1 MPKEHGELYDV
12 IVIGGGPAGLTAA
25 LYLARACYRVLVVE
39 KEYFGGQITITER
52 VVNYPGIASISG
64 AALTENMRQQA
75 EAFGAEFKL
84 AEVTALDM
92 SGDIKTVHTSQGPL
106 QCFGVL
112 LAAGARP
119 RAAGFRGEEEFRG
132 RGVAYCATCDG
143 EFFRD
148 LPVFVIG
155 GGFAAA
161 EESVFL
167 TKYASHVTCLV
178 RGEDFSC
185 AAQTAEEAKKN
196 PNITIMTN
204 TVVTSV
210 TGDTALRSMTYRNKK
225 TGEEKTYTAP
235 EGSTFGLFVFAG
247 YEPATELV
255 KGIAELNPQGYVI
268 TDENMKTS
276 CDGLYAAG
284 DIRIKALRQAVTA
297 AGDGALAATEL
308 ERYALQMQKKTG
320 LRPLRPIPSASV
332 QKPTADAEAPVQKSS
347 AVFAPEILAQLQ
359 TVFARME
366 QPLELRLFLDDSDVS
381 QELHIYMKELCQQT
395 DKLKLTRAEQD
406 SLAESAEGSER
417 PYVRVYRQ
425 NGSYTGI
432 AFHGVPGGHEFTSF
446 VLGLYNASC
455 QGQAVEPSLRG
466 KILAWDKPCH
476 LRIFV
481 SLSCT
486 MCPELVTAAQRLAT
500 LNSKITT
507 DVYDLNRF
515 PKLQKKYQVMSVP
528 CFFLNEDGP
537 QFGKKNIVQLFQ
549 MISEH

>member
-1 MPKEHGELYDV
+1 MPARDGELYDV

-25 LYLARACYRVLVVE
+25 IYLARACYRVLVVE
-39 KEYFGGQITITER
+39 KEHFGGQLTITER

-64 AALTENMRQQA
+64 AALTEHMRQQA

-84 AEVTALDM
+84 AEVTSLDM
-92 SGDIKTVHTSQGPL
+92 TGDIKTVNTSQGPL

-119 RAAGFRGEEEFRG
+119 RSAGFKGEEEFRG

-155 GGFAAA
+155 GGYAAA

-178 RGEDFSC
+178 RGDDFSC
-185 AAQTAEEAKKN
+185 AEQTAAEAKNN
-196 PNITIMTN
+196 PNITVLTN
-204 TVVTSV
+204 TVVEAAE
-210 TGDTALRSMTYRNKK
+210 GDAMLRSLTYKNTR
-225 TGEEKTYTAP
+225 TGEVKTYTSP
-235 EGSTFGLFVFAG
+235 EGKTFGLFVFAG
-247 YEPATELV
+247 YEPATELI
-255 KGIAELNPQGYVI
+255 KGIAARNDKGYVI
-268 TDENMKTS
+268 TDENMKTT

-284 DIRIKALRQAVTA
+284 DIRIKSLRQCITA

-320 LRPLRPIPSASV
+320 IRPLRPAAKNPVPAADNTKTAASAQVSASELF
-332 QKPTADAEAPVQKSS
+332 P
-347 AVFAPEILAQLQ
+347 PEVVAQLQ

-366 QPLELRLFLDDSDVS
+366 QSLELRLFLDDSAAS
-381 QELHIYMKELCQQT
+381 QELTAYMKELSSLT
-395 DKLKLTRAEQD
+395 DKLQVTMAGDGEDAGEK
-406 SLAESAEGSER
+406 
-417 PYVRVYRQ
+417 PCVRVYRQ
-425 NGSYTGI
+425 DKSFSGI

-446 VLGLYNASC
+446 VLGLYNAAG
-455 QGQAVEPSLRG
+455 QGQAVEENLRQQ
-466 KILAWDKPCH
+466 ILAFDKTCH

-500 LNSKITT
+500 LNSNITT
-507 DVYDLNRF
+507 DVYDLNRY
-515 PKLQKKYQVMSVP
+515 PDLQKKYQVMSVP
-528 CFFLNEDGP
+528 CFFINDKGP
-537 QFGKKNIVQLFQ
+537 EFGKKNIAQLFS
-549 MISEH
+549 MISQV

>member
-1 MPKEHGELYDV
+1 MPAKDGELYDV

-25 LYLARACYRVLVVE
+25 IYLARACYRVLVVE
-39 KEYFGGQITITER
+39 KEHFGGQLTITER

-64 AALTENMRQQA
+64 ADLTEHMRQQA

-92 SGDIKTVHTSQGPL
+92 TGDIKTVQTSQGPL
-106 QCFGVL
+106 RCFGVL

-119 RAAGFRGEEEFRG
+119 RSAGFKGEDEFRG

-155 GGFAAA
+155 GGYAAA

-178 RGEDFSC
+178 RGDDFSC
-185 AAQTAEEAKKN
+185 AEQTAEEAKKN
-196 PNITIMTN
+196 PNITVLTN
-204 TVVTSV
+204 TVVEAAE
-210 TGDTALRSMTYRNKK
+210 GDSMLRSLTYKNTR
-225 TGEEKTYTAP
+225 TGEVKTYTSP
-235 EGSTFGLFVFAG
+235 EGKTFGLFVFAG

-255 KGIAELNPQGYVI
+255 KGIAARNDKGYVI
-268 TDENMKTS
+268 TDENMKTT

-284 DIRIKALRQAVTA
+284 DIRIKSLRQCITA

-320 LRPLRPIPSASV
+320 IRPLRPTAEKKEPAAAEASGESASARGLF
-332 QKPTADAEAPVQKSS
+332 Q
-347 AVFAPEILAQLQ
+347 PEIVAQLQ

-366 QPLELRLFLDDSDVS
+366 QPLELRLFLDDSAAS
-381 QELHIYMKELCQQT
+381 QELAAYMKELRGLT
-395 DKLKLTRAEQD
+395 DKLQVTKAAADED
-406 SLAESAEGSER
+406 AGEK
-417 PYVRVYRQ
+417 PCVRVYRQ
-425 NGSYTGI
+425 DKSFAGI

-446 VLGLYNASC
+446 VLGLYNASGK
-455 QGQAVEPSLRG
+455 GQAVEENLRQQ
-466 KILAWDKPCH
+466 ILAYDKHCH

-486 MCPELVTAAQRLAT
+486 MCPELVTAAQRFAT
-500 LNSKITT
+500 LNGHITT
-507 DVYDLNRF
+507 DVYDLNRY
-515 PKLQKKYQVMSVP
+515 PELQKKYQVMSVP
-528 CFFLNEDGP
+528 CFFINDKGP
-537 QFGKKNIVQLFQ
+537 EFGKKNIAQLFN
-549 MISEH
+549 MISQS

>member
-1 MPKEHGELYDV
+1 MPKENGELYDV

-25 LYLARACYRVLVVE
+25 LYLARACYRVLIVE
-39 KEYFGGQITITER
+39 KEHFGGQITITER

-84 AEVTALDM
+84 AEVTSLDM
-92 SGDIKTVHTSQGPL
+92 TGDIKTVYTSQGPL
-106 QCFGVL
+106 RCFGVL

-119 RAAGFRGEEEFRG
+119 RTAGFRGEEEFRG

-143 EFFRD
+143 EFFRG

-196 PNITIMTN
+196 PNITVMTN
-204 TVVTSV
+204 TVVESV
-210 TGDTALRSMTYRNKK
+210 AGDTTLRSMTYRDKK

-255 KGIAELNPQGYVI
+255 KGIAELNSQGYVI

-308 ERYALQMQKKTG
+308 ERYALQMQKRTG
-320 LRPLRPIPSASV
+320 IRPLRPESAAFAQETTV
-332 QKPTADAEAPVQKSS
+332 NAESPAAKSS
-347 AVFAPEILAQLQ
+347 AIFAPEILAQLQ

-381 QELHIYMKELCQQT
+381 QELHIYMKDLCQQT
-395 DKLKLTRAEQD
+395 NKLKLTRAEQVD
-406 SLAESAEGSER
+406 EEGAEGSER

-425 NGSYTGI
+425 DGSYTGI
-432 AFHGVPGGHEFTSF
+432 TFHGVPGGHEFTSF
-446 VLGLYNASC
+446 VLGLYNASS
-455 QGQAVEPSLRG
+455 QGQAVEPLLRE

-515 PKLQKKYQVMSVP
+515 PELQKKYQVMSVP

-537 QFGKKNIVQLFQ
+537 QFGKKNIAQLFQ
-549 MISEH
+549 MITEH

>member
-1 MPKEHGELYDV
+1 MPAKDGELYDV

-25 LYLARACYRVLVVE
+25 IYLARACYRVLVVE
-39 KEYFGGQITITER
+39 KEHFGGQLTITER

-64 AALTENMRQQA
+64 AALTEHMRQQA

-84 AEVTALDM
+84 ATVTSLDM
-92 SGDIKTVHTSQGPL
+92 TGDIKTVNTSQGPL
-106 QCFGVL
+106 KCFGVL

-119 RAAGFRGEEEFRG
+119 RSAGFKGEDEFRG

-155 GGFAAA
+155 GGYAAA

-178 RGEDFSC
+178 RGDDFSC
-185 AAQTAEEAKKN
+185 AEQTAEEAKEN
-196 PNITIMTN
+196 PNITVLTN
-204 TVVTSV
+204 TVVEAAE
-210 TGDTALRSMTYRNKK
+210 GDSMLRSLTYKNTR
-225 TGEEKTYTAP
+225 TGEVKTYTAP
-235 EGSTFGLFVFAG
+235 EGKTFGLFVFAG

-255 KGIAELNPQGYVI
+255 KGIAARNDKGYVI
-268 TDENMKTS
+268 TDENMKTT

-284 DIRIKALRQAVTA
+284 DIRIKSLRQCITA

-308 ERYALQMQKKTG
+308 ERYALAMQKKTG
-320 LRPLRPIPSASV
+320 IRPLRPAAEKKEAPAAKDAAAAPAASASGLF
-332 QKPTADAEAPVQKSS
+332 Q
-347 AVFAPEILAQLQ
+347 PEIVAQLQ

-366 QPLELRLFLDDSDVS
+366 HPLELRLFLDDSAAS
-381 QELHIYMKELCQQT
+381 QELAAYMKELRSLT
-395 DKLKLTRAEQD
+395 DKLQVTRAAADED
-406 SLAESAEGSER
+406 AGEK
-417 PYVRVYRQ
+417 PCVRVYRQ
-425 NGSYTGI
+425 DKSFAGL

-446 VLGLYNASC
+446 VLGLYNASGK
-455 QGQAVEPSLRG
+455 GQAVEENLRQQ
-466 KILAWDKPCH
+466 ILAFDKPCH

-486 MCPELVTAAQRLAT
+486 MCPELVTAAQRMAT

-507 DVYDLNRF
+507 GVYDLNRY
-515 PKLQKKYQVMSVP
+515 PDLQKKYQVMSVP
-528 CFFLNEDGP
+528 CFFINDSGP
-537 QFGKKNIVQLFQ
+537 EFGKKNIAQLFN
-549 MISEH
+549 MISQS